1 MHHKIDQMKNIQL
14 IFNLCMVYLFL
25 AGCQDKCETRNTYTF
40 YEPVYKS
47 LAEVRSEFDVV
58 DPHPLKGSGK
68 IYLYGT
74 IVLINEVGA
83 GVHVIDNSKPE
94 NPEFLKFINIPG
106 NFDIAVKDNVLYA
119 DSYIDLLAIDISDI
133 SQIQLLHRVE
143 NAFPGY
149 NTQFG
154 FSAERGNVITLWE
167 EKETVEI
174 SSNCRQTG
182 AIIPM
187 TFGIAMDAASPMQSS
202 SISGPMGIGGSMAR
216 FAIQKQF
223 LYAVDSYEMYVFST
237 EKTTGPEKIATTT
250 IGWDIETIFPY
261 KDKLFIGSSSGMFI
275 YDIQDP
281 SSPQY
286 LSEFNHAR
294 ACDPVVAN
302 DAYAFVTLRSGSA
315 CEGFTNQLDIIDI
328 KDIVNPKLLHSV
340 NLQNPHGLGLDSNT
354 LFICEGEFGLKVFDI
369 SDINSLVLLKH
380 VPTIQVHDVIPWQNT
395 LLAIGEDGL
404 YQYDYSDLDEIK
416 LLSFLP
422 FEL

>member
-1 MHHKIDQMKNIQL
+1 MEKRYL
-14 IFNLCMVYLFL
+14 IFAL
-25 AGCQDKCETRNTYTF
+25 AIAYVSLTGCQDNCNTKSTYTF
-40 YEPVYKS
+40 FEPVYKS

-58 DPHPLKGSGK
+58 EPHPFKSSGK

-74 IVLINEVGA
+74 FVLINEVGT
-83 GVHVIDNSKPE
+83 GVHIIDNSAPE
-94 NPEFLKFINIPG
+94 DPKFLKFINIPG
-106 NFDIAVKDNVLYA
+106 NFDIAVKDNILYA
-119 DSYIDLLAIDISDI
+119 DSYIDLLAIDISNMNN
-133 SQIQLLHRVE
+133 IQLLHRVE

-154 FSAERGNVITLWE
+154 FSAEIGNVITLWE
-167 EKETVEI
+167 EKETVEL
-174 SSNCRQTG
+174 SNDCRQTG

-187 TFGIAMDAASPMQSS
+187 TFGVAMDEVSTLQASSIGSPM
-202 SISGPMGIGGSMAR
+202 GPVGIGGSMAR

-223 LYAVDSYEMYVFST
+223 LYAVDSYEMFVFST
-237 EKTTGPEKIATTT
+237 DISSGPEKVNTTS

-275 YDIQDP
+275 YDSQNP
-281 SSPQY
+281 SSPEY

-302 DAYAFVTLRSGSA
+302 DEYAFVTLRSGSR

-328 KDIVNPKLLHSV
+328 KNIINPKLLHSV
-340 NLQNPHGLGLDSNT
+340 DLQNPHGLGLDSNT

-380 VPTIQVHDVIPWQNT
+380 VPSIQVHDVIPWQNT
-395 LLAIGEDGL
+395 LLAVGEDGL
-404 YQYDYSDLDEIK
+404 YQYDYSDLDAIT